1 MGRKNIMD
9 KIKASD
15 AIFAFLK
22 SLGVRHIFG
31 VPGGGCMHL
40 YNSAFNTQGL
50 QLVPSFHEQASGL
63 AAQSYAELSGGIA
76 VCLVTA
82 GPGLT
87 NVVTA
92 MAACWLES
100 TPVLFIG
107 GQAKTADSAKILG
120 LRSLGQQE
128 VDGVAIAKPI
138 TKMSVQIT
146 SGEHL
151 MKCLPEAVNLA
162 ISGRKGPVFLEIPLD
177 VQAIML
183 TGELE
188 PYIDTSQIRNFEI
201 ASERAKI
208 GMLVNSL
215 KVCKKPAILIG
226 AGVRSSGCQREVIDF
241 CERYQ
246 IAMLFT
252 WKALDLCP
260 EDHPLNFGRPGGI
273 CQPYAN
279 DILQSCDLFISIG
292 ARNDLVS
299 VAFDY
304 SQYAMESNARYFID
318 VDANELKKY
327 NLEKDCCIESDAAD
341 FIKHLNQSTGNYG
354 FEVVNRTSWLQNCE
368 SLKRSK
374 HILSYHSEVE
384 NFVCTYRLV
393 DCLSSYVNDRH
404 VLVPGSSGSCSDIF
418 MQAFRVN
425 SSLHIQ
431 NAPGLG
437 SMGTCLPAITGAYL
451 AFDGKRCVVS
461 IVGDGG
467 FQFNLQELQ
476 TIKNLDVDTV
486 IFVLNNNGYASIR
499 RSQKNHFGNNIHTD
513 PDSGIK
519 LSPIEDVAKLFKFNY
534 VLLNSNEQVQSNMA
548 DLLKSDGQTLVEVMV
563 HPDED
568 VRPRVGA
575 KIIDGRLVSGNMR
588 DYM

>member
-1 MGRKNIMD
+1 MD

-15 AIFAFLK
+15 AIFVFLK

-40 YNSAFNTQGL
+40 YNSAFNTPGL
-50 QLVPSFHEQASGL
+50 KLIPSFHEQASGL
-63 AAQSYAELSGGIA
+63 AAQSYAELSGGLA

-87 NVVTA
+87 NAVTA

-128 VDGVAIAKPI
+128 VDGVAIAKPV
-138 TKMSVQIT
+138 TKMAVQIT
-146 SGEHL
+146 SGDHL
-151 MKCLPEAVNLA
+151 IECLPEAVNVA
-162 ISGRKGPVFLEIPLD
+162 MTGRKGPVFLEIPLD
-177 VQAIML
+177 VQASL
-183 TGELE
+183 LDRELE
-188 PYIDTSQIRNFEI
+188 PLNIVPQIGGIE
-201 ASERAKI
+201 AAAQTAKI
-208 GMLVNSL
+208 RSL
-215 KVCKKPAILIG
+215 LSNLQICKKPAILIG
-226 AGVRSSGCQREVIDF
+226 AGVRSSACQREVIEF
-241 CERYQ
+241 CEQYQ

-260 EDHPLNFGRPGGI
+260 EDHPQNFGRPGGI

-279 DILQSCDLFISIG
+279 DVLQSCDLFISIG

-304 SQYAMESNARYFID
+304 EQYAMESNARFFID
-318 VDANELKKY
+318 IDPRELKKY
-327 NLEKDCCIESDAAD
+327 TLTKDCCIESDAGM
-341 FIKHLNQSTGNYG
+341 FIKQLMNGSESYG
-354 FEVVNRTSWLQNCE
+354 AVATNRSSWLQSCQ

-374 HILSYHSEVE
+374 HIFSYHSEVE
-384 NFVCTYRLV
+384 NFVCTYRLI
-393 DCLSSYVNDRH
+393 DFLSNHVNDRH

-425 SSLHIQ
+425 TDIQIQ

-437 SMGTCLPAITGAYL
+437 AMGTCLPAITGAFL

-467 FQFNLQELQ
+467 LQFNLQELQ
-476 TIKNLDVDTV
+476 TIKNLNVNTV

-513 PDSGIK
+513 PESGIK
-519 LSPIEDVAKLFKFNY
+519 LSPIEDVAKLFQFKY
-534 VLLNSNEQVQSNMA
+534 TLLNSNAQAQSTIA
-548 DLLKSDGQTLVEVMV
+548 DLLQDDGQTLVEVMV

-575 KIIDGRLVSGNMR
+575 KIVDGRLVSGNMR
-588 DYM
+588 DYK